1 MRARNLKPS
10 LFKHELLATADP
22 LYAWIFQGLWCL
34 ADREGRLEDRPQRIH
49 LEINPGRAYE
59 GTAKALDW
67 LAEHGF
73 ITRYKSGQ
81 VAVIQVVNFGKH
93 QNPHHKEPASK
104 LPEPEACPGQVQG
117 FAPNTLGQEPEAS
130 PGQAQGKPESGPIP
144 TVLIPDSP
152 SLIPDSPSLN
162 PENSVGQEPDGPG
175 VPRETVDAKPD
186 QDDPVREIFDH
197 WRKTHG
203 HDRAV
208 LNASRR
214 RLIRTAL
221 ADFSPADLC
230 RAISGYLNSP
240 HHMGQNERATR
251 YDAIEVF
258 LRDAKHI
265 EAGLRF
271 ADQPPRTDLSAK
283 TRQNVAAIADWTP
296 PEVRRAAN

>member
-1 MRARNLKPS
+1 MSGWIKFEKDLTTDPRVLRMAKELDRRLTLFAGTDFDPCNASALPGVTLVCGALIRLWVYADSHAREDNTIDLGCR
-10 LFKHELLATADP
+10 ELDEMVGIPDFCSIMPA
-22 LYAWIFQGLWCL
+22 
-34 ADREGRLEDRPQRIH
+34 
-49 LEINPGRAYE
+49 
-59 GTAKALDW
+59 DW
-67 LAEHGF
+67 LREIDEQTVELPGFQEHNGTEARKRALTQKRVTQHRDKAKRASVTGSNASALPDQTK
-73 ITRYKSGQ
+73 TR
-81 VAVIQVVNFGKH
+81 
-93 QNPHHKEPASK
+93 
-104 LPEPEACPGQVQG
+104 
-117 FAPNTLGQEPEAS
+117 
-130 PGQAQGKPESGPIP
+130 
-144 TVLIPDSP
+144 PDQTKTR
-152 SLIPDSPSLN
+152 
-162 PENSVGQEPDGPG
+162 EKKSVGPEPDGA
-175 VPRETVDAKPD
+175 VEEVFR
-186 QDDPVREIFDH
+186 H
-197 WRKTHG
+197 WQTTHG

-230 RAISGYLNSP
+230 RSISGYLNSP